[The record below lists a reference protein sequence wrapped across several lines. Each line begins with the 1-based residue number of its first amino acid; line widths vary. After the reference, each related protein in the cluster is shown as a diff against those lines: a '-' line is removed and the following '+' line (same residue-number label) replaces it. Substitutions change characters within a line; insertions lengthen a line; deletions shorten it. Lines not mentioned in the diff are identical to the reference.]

1 MRVLVVGAKGFIG
14 AELCRTLLARG
25 HRVVA
30 LELRTS
36 PGRLADVAADIE
48 WCCGDAASSEAML
61 AAIGRSGVDAIY
73 YGPFYRDPPDGRN
86 IEGELQV
93 MGLGACHAFNLA
105 RVLPLR
111 RVVFPSSTAVHGYQL
126 SGEPAVDERSALRPH
141 GVYGATK
148 LLCEQVGRDLN
159 ELLGRRVVTSVR
171 VPSVYGPGADVAS
184 RGVNIPAVAAA
195 RGVPGQVHYT
205 RSARL
210 CIAHVQDAA
219 EALATMLE
227 RENVEAPVYELG
239 GLDVSFG
246 EIADVVDA
254 IVPTARTQF
263 GTTERAPFPF
273 AVDWSLAR
281 EEFGITHRPLVEGQ
295 RTIVEAEHARSV
307 SVPRPVAS

>member
-1 MRVLVVGAKGFIG
+1 MRVLVVGAKGFVG
-14 AELCRTLLARG
+14 AELCRSLLARG

-36 PGRLADVAADIE
+36 PGRLTDVAADIE
-48 WCCGDAASSEAML
+48 WRSGDAASSEAMF
-61 AAIGRSGVDAIY
+61 AAIGPSGVDAIY
-73 YGPFYRDPPDGRN
+73 YGPFYRDAPHERN
-86 IEGELQV
+86 IERELQV
-93 MGLGACHAFNLA
+93 MGLGAWQAFSLA

-111 RVVFPSSTAVHGYQL
+111 RVVFPSSTAVHGCQL
-126 SGEPAVDERSALRPH
+126 TGESAVSETSALRPY

-148 LLCEQVGRDLN
+148 LLCERAGNELN

-171 VPSVYGPGADVAS
+171 IPSVYGPGAEVAS

-195 RGVPGQVHYT
+195 RGAPGRVDYT
-205 RSARL
+205 SSARL

-219 EALATMLE
+219 QALATIIE
-227 RENVEAPVYELG
+227 REHVEAAVYELG

-246 EIADVVDA
+246 QIADAVRT

-281 EEFGITHRPLVEGQ
+281 EEFGITHRPLLDGQ
-295 RTIVEAEHARSV
+295 RSIVEFQQARSAPA
-307 SVPRPVAS
+307 PRAVAS